1 VNGIDRLTGRGT
13 VLGDG
18 ACLVES
24 APLATL
30 LAAMHGDGERDP
42 EVVAIRDDGGVVK
55 IGLALADGAVVE
67 SVLIPMRTRPA
78 GRESW
83 TLCVSTQVGCRMGC
97 RFCATGGMGFVRDL
111 EPEEIAAQPAMAERL
126 GRRPDKLVFMGMG
139 EPLDNFDA
147 WREAVRLLTTSRRT
161 GAGPPIAYSTASMT
175 MSTCGHVAG
184 LERFARRPYRKMTI
198 AVSLNAV
205 DDELRSRLM
214 PVNRRWP
221 LNTLRDA
228 LLDFPLRNRT
238 FLAEYVVFRG
248 LNDRREHAAALAEW
262 LRPFRACVNLIAY
275 NPPREASA
283 PAPQAEGFVA
293 PLDDE
298 VERFR
303 RWLVEEGLYAR
314 RRESKG
320 QAIGAACGQLA
331 TAYRIPARDG

>member
-1 VNGIDRLTGRGT
+1 MGSEGR
-13 VLGDG
+13 
-18 ACLVES
+18 C
-24 APLATL
+24 
-30 LAAMHGDGERDP
+30 DP
-42 EVVAIRDDGGVVK
+42 EVVAIREDGGVVK
-55 IGLALADGAVVE
+55 LGLAMADGAVVE

-83 TLCVSTQVGCRMGC
+83 TLCVSTQVGCRMAC

-111 EPEEIAAQPAMAERL
+111 EPEEIVVQPEMAERL
-126 GRRPDKLVFMGMG
+126 GRRPDKIVFMGMG

-147 WREAVRLLTTSRRT
+147 WREAVRRLTTSRRT
-161 GAGPPIAYSTASMT
+161 GGRPPIAYSTASMT

-184 LERFARRPYRKMTI
+184 LERLAREPCRKMTI

-221 LNTLRDA
+221 LGTLRDA
-228 LLDFPLRNRT
+228 LLAFPLRNRT

-248 LNDRREHAAALAEW
+248 LNDRREHAAALADW
-262 LRPFRACVNLIAY
+262 LRPFRAFVNLIAY
-275 NPPREASA
+275 NPPSDGLASTRA
-283 PAPQAEGFVA
+283 PRAAGFVA
-293 PLDDE
+293 PFDDE

-303 RWLVEEGLYAR
+303 LWLVEEGLSAR

-331 TAYRIPARDG
+331 TARRDPG

>member
-1 VNGIDRLTGRGT
+1 MG
-13 VLGDG
+13 
-18 ACLVES
+18 
-24 APLATL
+24 
-30 LAAMHGDGERDP
+30 GEGQRDP
-42 EVVAIRDDGGVVK
+42 EVVAIREDGGVVK
-55 IGLALADGAVVE
+55 LGLALADGAVVE

-111 EPEEIAAQPAMAERL
+111 EPEEIVAQPAMAERL
-126 GRRPDKLVFMGMG
+126 GRRPDKIVFMGMG
-139 EPLDNFDA
+139 EPLDNYDA
-147 WREAVRLLTTSRRT
+147 WREAVRWLTASRR
-161 GAGPPIAYSTASMT
+161 AGPRPPIAYSTASMT

-184 LERFARRPYRKMTI
+184 LERFAREPARKMTI
-198 AVSLNAV
+198 GVSLNAV

-221 LNTLRDA
+221 LAVLRDA
-228 LLDFPLRNRT
+228 LLAFPLRHRT

-248 LNDRREHAAALAEW
+248 LNDGREHAAALADW
-262 LRPFRACVNLIAY
+262 LRPFNAFVNLIAY
-275 NPPREASA
+275 NPPREGSTHAR
-283 PAPQAEGFVA
+283 APQAAGFVA
-293 PLDDE
+293 PFDDE

-303 RWLVEEGLYAR
+303 LMLVEEGLYVR

-331 TAYRIPARDG
+331 TACRGARAAS